1 MAKYNQ
7 LLRIEDQLAET
18 AQYHGIATFYNLNK

>member
-1 MAKYNQ
+1 

-18 AQYHGIATFYNLNK
+18 AQYHGINTFYNLNK